1 MDRILLLIKS
11 EENKLKISQEEM
23 LNWFSTFRDTFELH
37 TVIFCKKL
45 NDEIEKSLNYINL
58 GKIEIYENENNDK
71 FHSSAFVPEILKI
84 LKNYNPKFIIMNNS
98 SFSRDIGGI
107 ISEEMDGLYLNN
119 IIAVENKNGILEVK
133 KSVYGSKYYGI
144 INCEKERAFITVQE
158 NIFFSNKNQKYKNQK
173 YKNSIIIKNFLLNEG
188 KIKIL
193 QKNKKEDND
202 EIPLSEA
209 KIVIAGGY
217 GIKNQ
222 QDMSILYELAKVVK
236 GSVGGSR
243 ALVDKKFISRSKQI
257 GQSGKTVIPNLI
269 FNFGI
274 SGQRQFTAGIE
285 GAKTI
290 ISINRDKEATI
301 FKYSDYGI
309 VGDLYEIIPIFIE
322 KLSKIYSEE

>member
-23 LNWFSTFRDTFELH
+23 LNWFSTFRDTFELY
-37 TVIFCKKL
+37 TIIFCKKL
-45 NDEIEKSLNYINL
+45 NNEIEKSLNYINL

-144 INCEKERAFITVQE
+144 INCEKEKAFITVQE
-158 NIFFSNKNQKYKNQK
+158 NIFFSNKNEKYKNL
-173 YKNSIIIKNFLLNEG
+173 IIIKKFLLNEG

-193 QKNKKEDND
+193 QKNKKEEND
-202 EIPLSEA
+202 EIPLNEA

-222 QDMSILYELAKVVK
+222 EDMSILYELAKVVK

-243 ALVDKKFISRSKQI
+243 ALVDKKFTSRSKQI
-257 GQSGKTVIPNLI
+257 GQSGKTIMPNLI

-290 ISINRDKEATI
+290 ISVNRDKEATI

-309 VGDLYEIIPIFIE
+309 VGDLYEIIPILIK
-322 KLSKIYSEE
+322 KLTKIYSEE